1 MIGSCAN
8 RCVSLN
14 EVKSLLAVGYS
25 LHVLYDYFTKKK
37 EKKKDLFRTFGFCIS
52 RIIDIPRIRYLH
64 SMWKKTIVPI
74 FRTIDSCSKYREI
87 PEAFNPFCASC
98 SSILLNIKRITLVFF
113 AKEKDKEWQWNVL
126 SSYFFRPNLM
136 SRIFWHD
143 LRVRLRVW
151 KEATSD
157 RGPDDGNFTTGME
170 NPITVSEMSMTGRGL
185 RMRVYACA
193 RCASSRLPSR
203 THTILVLLRSRWKQ
217 LK

>member
-1 MIGSCAN
+1 MRFIKRSEISISSWLFST
-8 RCVSLN
+8 RVIW
-14 EVKSLLAVGYS
+14 LLY
-25 LHVLYDYFTKKK
+25 KKK
-37 EKKKDLFRTFGFCIS
+37 KKKKDLFRTFGFCIS

-136 SRIFWHD
+136 CRESFDTIYGWGCVFEKRRRTIEAQTMGTLPREWRI
-143 LRVRLRVW
+143 
-151 KEATSD
+151 
-157 RGPDDGNFTTGME
+157 
-170 NPITVSEMSMTGRGL
+170 
-185 RMRVYACA
+185 
-193 RCASSRLPSR
+193 
-203 THTILVLLRSRWKQ
+203 LLRCRRWVWQ
-217 LK
+217 AGAYECECTRVHDARLLVYRRVPTPSSSYWEVDENN